1 MSNPLI
7 SNAVNV
13 VVVEDDPVVRGLLCD
28 SISAASGLSL
38 NAALA
43 TKKAALDWL
52 AAHQPDVLLTDL
64 GLPDGSGIDVI
75 RYCAATHPECDIMVI
90 TMFGDEK
97 NVIASIDAGAL
108 GYILK
113 DSDEID
119 VAQFVDDLRNGGS
132 PMSPL
137 VARKLLARHSR
148 GAPAPDQV
156 PREIPVSNEVSLS
169 ERELDTLDLIAR
181 GYTYAEISK
190 LLGVSVNTVQTHVKH
205 IYSKLSV
212 HSRGEAVF
220 EAHKLGLLRAGLLQ
234 PF

>member
-1 MSNPLI
+1 MSNKPSLI
-7 SNAVNV
+7 NV
-13 VVVEDDPVVRGLLCD
+13 AVVEDDAVVRELLCR
-28 SISAASGLSL
+28 SISTDPNLKLAAELGSVRQ
-38 NAALA
+38 ALA
-43 TKKAALDWL
+43 WL
-52 AAHQPDVLLTDL
+52 ASNKPDVLLTDL

-75 RYCAATHPECDIMVI
+75 RYCAAAHPQCDIMVI

-119 VAQFVDDLRNGGS
+119 VARFIEDLRNGGS

-137 VARKLLARHSR
+137 VARKLLARHS
-148 GAPAPDQV
+148 AK
-156 PREIPVSNEVSLS
+156 PVMRQSSVSVNATGDAGLS
-169 ERELDTLDLIAR
+169 TRELDTLDLIAR

-190 LLGVSVNTVQTHVKH
+190 LLLVSVNTVQTHVKH

-220 EAHKLGLLRAGLLQ
+220 EAHKLGLLQSGLLA
-234 PF
+234 PEKFG